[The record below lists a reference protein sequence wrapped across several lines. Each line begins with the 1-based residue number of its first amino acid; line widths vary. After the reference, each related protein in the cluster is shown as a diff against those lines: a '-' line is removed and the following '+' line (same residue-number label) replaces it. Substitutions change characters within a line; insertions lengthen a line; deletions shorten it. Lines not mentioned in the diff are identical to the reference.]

1 MSKFNFEM
9 IQKGNDNK
17 LEGVFTNI
25 FKTKASKLTASTN
38 GDSDRLIYA
47 TGLYFQGYHID
58 FIMDVVASVLRKLE
72 KGESIVWEHDDNGI
86 NFYLERSNEKY
97 LLDHVDKFIIINAI
111 AYDLQA
117 QHIDVTLTQNG
128 KRF

>member
-1 MSKFNFEM
+1 MSKN
-9 IQKGNDNK
+9 NK

-47 TGLYFQGYHID
+47 TGLYFQGYHIN
-58 FIMDVVASVLRKLE
+58 FVMDAIASVLRKLE
-72 KGESIVWEHDDNGI
+72 KGENIVWEHDNNGI
-86 NFYLERSNEKY
+86 NFYLEKSEEKH
-97 LLDHVDKFIIINAI
+97 LLDHVDKFIIIDAI

-117 QHIDVTLTQNG
+117 QHINIILTQDG

>member
-1 MSKFNFEM
+1 MSDKDGGLKMSKN
-9 IQKGNDNK
+9 NK

-47 TGLYFQGYHID
+47 TGLYFTGYHID
-58 FIMDVVASVLRKLE
+58 FVMDVVASVYHRLE

-86 NFYLERSNEKY
+86 NFYLKKSNEKY
-97 LLDHVDKFIIINAI
+97 LLDHVDKFIIIDAI
-111 AYDLQA
+111 AYELQA